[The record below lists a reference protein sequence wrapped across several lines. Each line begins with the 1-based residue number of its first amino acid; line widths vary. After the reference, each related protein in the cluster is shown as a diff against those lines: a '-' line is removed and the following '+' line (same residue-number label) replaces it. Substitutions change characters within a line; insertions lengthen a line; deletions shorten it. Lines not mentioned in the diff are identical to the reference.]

1 MTGFG
6 QVEDPQGGGDVGR
19 EQLAPADRALDAAL
33 DLLGQVVA
41 RREGPAGALEHDD
54 PDVRVGGGRVER
66 GDHRLDERPGQGVE
80 LGRPVEASG
89 GRPTASAS

>member
-6 QVEDPQGGGDVGR
+6 QSRMRRVAATSAARSARQR
-19 EQLAPADRALDAAL
+19 DRAVDAAL

-41 RREGPAGALEHDD
+41 RREGPAGALEDDD

-66 GDHRLDERPGQGVE
+66 GDHRRRRA
-80 LGRPVEASG
+80 GRT
-89 GRPTASAS
+89 GR